1 MLIHLVP
8 RMFACPV
15 TESLCELYDFE
26 SPELGLKL
34 SGDQDLIGRRPFP
47 NKKYLVA
54 NRRVGRKA
62 MNGFLIETKA
72 PIRNF
77 TTITRWN
84 VIDRESVVS
93 HRVTYR
99 ILDDEMDAITEDMT
113 YWYAMSKA
121 LGGYAARWPEGRK
134 STPAQHQPS
143 MELISRERS
152 RRIVDSCDLDGLVM
166 ERAEEFVMHTVER
179 ERIVNR
185 GNRDTDRIPDP
196 ATAFQAA
203 V

>member
-1 MLIHLVP
+1 
-8 RMFACPV
+8 MFACPV
-15 TESLCELYDFE
+15 TEPLCELYDFE

-34 SGDQDLIGRRPFP
+34 SGEKDLVGRRPFP

-62 MNGFLIETKA
+62 MNGFLIETKDS
-72 PIRNF
+72 IQTF

-84 VIDRESVVS
+84 VSDREAVVT

-99 ILDDEMDAITEDMT
+99 VLDDEMDAITEDMT

-121 LGGYAARWPEGRK
+121 LGGYASRWPEGFEGK
-134 STPAQHQPS
+134 PAQYQPR
-143 MELISRERS
+143 MELFSRENS
-152 RRIVDSCDLDGLVM
+152 RHIVDSCDFDGLVM
-166 ERAEEFVMHTVER
+166 ERVEEFVMHTVER

-185 GNRDTDRIPDP
+185 GRRETDRIPDP

-203 V
+203 I

>member
-15 TESLCELYDFE
+15 TEPLCQIYDFE

-34 SGDQDLIGRRPFP
+34 SGEKDLVGRRPFP

-62 MNGFLIETKA
+62 MNGFLIETKDS
-72 PIRNF
+72 IQTF

-84 VIDRESVVS
+84 VVEREAVVT
-93 HRVTYR
+93 HRITYR

-113 YWYAMSKA
+113 YWYAMSEA
-121 LGGYAARWPEGRK
+121 LGGYASRWPKGLEG
-134 STPAQHQPS
+134 TPAQHQPS

-152 RRIVDSCDLDGLVM
+152 RRITDSCDLDGLVM
-166 ERAEEFVMHTVER
+166 ERVEEFVMHTVER

-185 GNRDTDRIPDP
+185 DRRETDRIPDP